1 LIERLQ
7 KSPDDPKL
15 NYDLGLA
22 YFQQKR
28 LGEARPFLE
37 KAAAL
42 TPESH
47 DVWMALSLVLLGLKD
62 YHGAANP
69 LRHLRAGEGRE
80 RCVLSSGPDAVSV
93 GALSR
98 GRGAPGN
105 GATGITSS
113 GPV

>member
-62 YHGAANP
+62 YPGAASP
-69 LRHLRAGEGRE
+69 LRHACELAKGGSDACYLQGRTLFLLARYREAVAPLETALRM
-80 RCVLSSGPDAVSV
+80 
-93 GALSR
+93 
-98 GRGAPGN
+98 
-105 GATGITSS
+105 
-113 GPV
+113 